1 MKKIIIF
8 SNQLFITEGI
18 KSILNSETDIQVVAT
33 GDISNIIQQVEQY
46 QPNTLLIQLD
56 TSDLSSKEMIGTLID
71 KYPHLKMLV
80 MLDTNN
86 IQLIKDLIRKG
97 VLGLTRQKI
106 STEELVT
113 AVGSV
118 TDGHP
123 YLSNS
128 ILELIYPEIRELL
141 NIRGNELF
149 VQLDVR
155 RPYHLLTTKEAEV
168 LQLLTDGHSNRVI
181 SEKMGVSEKT
191 TKNHVSSI
199 LLKMEVS
206 DRTKAVLKAL
216 KNGWVHLN

>member
-1 MKKIIIF
+1 MKKLIIF
-8 SNQLFITEGI
+8 SNQLFISEGI
-18 KSILNSETDIQVVAT
+18 KSILSSQTEIDVVAT

-46 QPNTLLIQLD
+46 QPNTLLFQLD
-56 TSDLSSKEMIGTLID
+56 SYDLSSTKMIGTLID
-71 KYPHLKMLV
+71 KYRHLKILV
-80 MLDTNN
+80 MLDSNN
-86 IQLIKDLIRKG
+86 IQLIKDLISKG
-97 VLGLTRQKI
+97 VLGFTRQKI
-106 STEELVT
+106 STEELVR
-113 AVGSV
+113 AVGTV

-128 ILELIYPEIRELL
+128 ILELIYPDLRELL
-141 NIRGNELF
+141 KISENKLF

-155 RPYHLLTTKEAEV
+155 RPYHLLTPKEAEV
-168 LQLLTDGHSNRVI
+168 LQLLTDGHSNRII
-181 SEKMGVSEKT
+181 SEKMGVSDKT